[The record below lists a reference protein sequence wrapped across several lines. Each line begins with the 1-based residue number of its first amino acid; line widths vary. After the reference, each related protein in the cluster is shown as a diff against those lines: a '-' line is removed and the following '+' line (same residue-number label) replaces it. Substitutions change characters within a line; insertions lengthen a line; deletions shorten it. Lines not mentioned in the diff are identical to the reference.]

1 MKTESFAVRLKRI
14 RNERGYT
21 QEQLARITLI
31 SVQTIRNYEQG
42 HNEPISSY
50 LLDLAQALDITPEYL
65 LKGSMNMNT
74 YTNAIK
80 TELSQIN
87 NFEQL
92 VEIKN
97 ENLNATVLPHLEL
110 SEELVSD
117 IKDAWEGKNLFV
129 QSKTC
134 NDKVLFEKSYC
145 TRNYVREIILRYC
158 QNRVKFK
165 KKFSIKDGMIINS
178 KDKK

>member
-80 TELSQIN
+80 MELSQIN

-117 IKDAWEGKNLFV
+117 IKDAWKK
-129 QSKTC
+129 KTFLC
-134 NDKVLFEKSYC
+134 NQKLVMIKSYLKKATVLATMLEKSY
-145 TRNYVREIILRYC
+145 
-158 QNRVKFK
+158 
-165 KKFSIKDGMIINS
+165 
-178 KDKK
+178 

>member
-1 MKTESFAVRLKRI
+1 MKTESFAARLKRI

-65 LKGSMNMNT
+65 LKESMNMKT

-92 VEIKN
+92 VEIKH

-117 IKDAWEGKNLFV
+117 IKDAWEEKNLFV
-129 QSKTC
+129 QSKTF
-134 NDKVLFEKSYC
+134 NDKILLEKSYC

-165 KKFSIKDGMIINS
+165 KKFFIKDGMIINS

>member
-1 MKTESFAVRLKRI
+1 MF
-14 RNERGYT
+14 
-21 QEQLARITLI
+21 
-31 SVQTIRNYEQG
+31 SVACFFTVHE
-42 HNEPISSY
+42 H
-50 LLDLAQALDITPEYL
+50 L

-80 TELSQIN
+80 MELSQIN

-117 IKDAWEGKNLFV
+117 IKDAWGK
-129 QSKTC
+129 KTFLC
-134 NDKVLFEKSYC
+134 NQKLVMIKSYLKKATVLATMLEKSY
-145 TRNYVREIILRYC
+145 
-158 QNRVKFK
+158 
-165 KKFSIKDGMIINS
+165 
-178 KDKK
+178 